1 MLLHILTFFGM
12 ALTLAAWFFWRNAPR
27 ARWAPLA
34 LIAQFAVYLISLWG
48 LNYPFV
54 LSLGIASRDLLIL
67 AAAGLLWQW
76 LSSKRHLFWPVTIAL
91 LLALLF
97 FYPKEPPQPKAASAT
112 VVKLDPQGELLVEL
126 EEGASPAVLEALSAR
141 YGLSHRRAFF
151 PEKPDFTELDNYYLI
166 DVPDSFRTRVDEIQA
181 SLSQRVGVRWVEG
194 NEQVQVDPMPGRRQ
208 TIQKEKYEVNDPG
221 LDQLWG
227 FDAMGVR
234 ALHRR
239 IRAEKLKPKKK
250 ALIAILDTGVDAGHE
265 DLKANYKSLNAKH
278 DKDGRGHGTH
288 CAGIAAAVSNNGLG
302 IASYAPDN
310 GLVQVTSIKV
320 LNNMGMGTQKSIIAG
335 MLEAADAGVDVI
347 SMSLGGRSNHSKQ
360 RAYAKAVKYAN
371 KAGAIVVVAA
381 GNSNRNA
388 REFAPAGVPG
398 VICVSAL
405 DEYLQKAEFSNYI
418 SDLDMGIAAPGVN
431 IYSTIPGNAYATY
444 NGTSMATPYVSGL
457 VGLLKSQNPKLTT
470 RAVYEILHRTGAE
483 TRQTE
488 RTGRLIQPEA
498 ALAAMLEP
506 VQ

>member
-1 MLLHILTFFGM
+1 MLLHSLTFFGM
-12 ALTLAAWFFWRNAPR
+12 AITLAAWFFWRHSPR

-34 LIAQFAVYLISLWG
+34 LSAQFVAYLASLWG
-48 LNYPFV
+48 FEYSFV
-54 LSLGIASRDLLIL
+54 HSLGILSRDLLIL

-97 FYPKEPPQPKAASAT
+97 FYKKDQPAPEVESSEL
-112 VVKLDPQGELLVEL
+112 VKLDPQGELLVEL
-126 EEGASPAVLEALSAR
+126 EEGVTAAVLEAVSGR
-141 YGLSHRRAFF
+141 YGLKYRRAFF
-151 PEKPDFTELDNYYLI
+151 PARPDFTELDNYFLVDI
-166 DVPDSFRTRVDEIQA
+166 PDNFSARVKEIQTI
-181 SLSQRVGVRWVEG
+181 LSQSEGVRWVEG
-194 NEQVQVDPMPGRRQ
+194 NEQVQVDPLPGTRQ
-208 TIQKEKYEVNDPG
+208 NTQREKYEVNDPG

-227 FDAMGVR
+227 FEAMDVR
-234 ALHRR
+234 ALHQR
-239 IRAEKLKPKKK
+239 IRSEKLKPKKK

-265 DLKANYKSLNAKH
+265 DLKANYKSLKAKH

-288 CAGIAAAVSNNGLG
+288 CAGIAAAVSNNGVG
-302 IASYAPDN
+302 IASFAPDN

-347 SMSLGGRSNHSKQ
+347 SMSLGGRSNQPKQ
-360 RAYAKAVKYAN
+360 RAYVKAVKYAN
-371 KAGAIVVVAA
+371 RAGAIVVAAA

-405 DEYLQKAEFSNYI
+405 DEYLQKAEFSNYV
-418 SDLDMGIAAPGVN
+418 SDLDMGVAAPGVN
-431 IYSTIPGNAYATY
+431 IYSTIPGDEYATY

-470 RAVYEILHRTGAE
+470 REVYELLHTTGAE
-483 TRQTE
+483 TKQTE